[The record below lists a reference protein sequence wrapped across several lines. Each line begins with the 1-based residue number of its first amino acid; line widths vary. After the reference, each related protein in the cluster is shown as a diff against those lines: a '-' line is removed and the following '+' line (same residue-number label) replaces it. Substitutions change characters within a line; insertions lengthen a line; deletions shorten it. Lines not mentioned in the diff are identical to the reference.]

1 VRDADNH
8 PVRFHVGFPSPSI
21 ATLPMAQWPALAQQ
35 CEDLGV
41 DTLWHSNERFYR
53 QMWIRMTVS
62 AMVTERLRIGGAV
75 VEPYAEHPAL
85 IAQALATL
93 AELSH
98 GRAEV
103 ALGAGGSGF
112 PMMGVRR
119 SRTAVAITEALRII
133 GPMLRG
139 ESVTLDGEVVS
150 AYAAR
155 LHLPPATGTSLWVA
169 TRGERTLEMAAGL
182 ADGLIIATYAVEDDV
197 KRVVGIV
204 ERGASAAGRRLSD
217 LRLMSRVDTCVHD
230 DPAIAV
236 EGCRAMVAK
245 LLWASYPDR
254 RFVEQA
260 ELAVPPDLEAVIAT
274 RDYDALENVTHL
286 VPDEFVDR
294 FCWAG
299 TPAQVAAR
307 VVSVVTATPVREVG
321 FWILAAPGQALSE
334 AVAKVATEVVPRI
347 GQALRASTQGVT

>member
-1 VRDADNH
+1 VDDRDR
-8 PVRFHVGFPSPSI
+8 PVRVHVGFPSPSI
-21 ATLPMAQWPALAQQ
+21 AGLSMERWPDVARQ
-35 CEDLGV
+35 CEALGV

-62 AMVTERLRIGGAV
+62 AMVTTRLRIGGAV

-85 IAQALATL
+85 AAQALATL

-98 GRAEV
+98 GRAEM

-119 SRTAVAITEALRII
+119 SRSAVAISEALRVI

-139 ESVTLDGEVVS
+139 DSVTLEGEVVR
-150 AYAAR
+150 AYGAR
-155 LHLPPATGTSLWVA
+155 LHMPPPTGTALWVA

-182 ADGLIIATYAVEDDV
+182 ADGLVLATYAVAEDV
-197 KRVVGIV
+197 RRIVAVV
-204 ERGASAAGRRLSD
+204 ERGASSAGRRAAD

-230 DPAIAV
+230 DPVVAR

-260 ELAVPPDLEAVIAT
+260 GLSVPPDLESVIAT
-274 RDYDALENVTHL
+274 RDYDALERISGL
-286 VPDEFVDR
+286 VPDELIDR

-299 TPAQVAAR
+299 TPTQVGAR
-307 VVSVVTATPVREVG
+307 VRGVLDATPVREVG
-321 FWILAAPGQALSE
+321 FWILAAPGQTLSE
-334 AVAKVATEVVPRI
+334 AVTRVMTEVVPRI
-347 GQALRASTQGVT
+347 SSPPNSTTQGAT